1 MKKTLLTIG
10 LLLIATVGIA
20 QTKIISKKCEG
31 CNRHLYHETP
41 IQSQLVFVD
50 SWCGPKC
57 LEKREFD
64 ENTVWKEKDGPALP
78 MQDLSKIWFYDNP
91 HEINPYALDK

>member
-1 MKKTLLTIG
+1 MKKAILSIG
-10 LLLIATVGIA
+10 LVLIGAVAIA
-20 QTKIISKKCEG
+20 QTKVISKNCRG
-31 CNRHLYHETP
+31 CDRHLYYETP

-64 ENTVWKEKDGPALP
+64 EHTVWKEKYGPALP

-91 HEINPYALDK
+91 HEIIPETTR

>member
-10 LLLIATVGIA
+10 LLLIAGVGIA
-20 QTKIISKKCEG
+20 QSKVLSKKCEG
-31 CNRHLYHETP
+31 CNTHLYYETP

-57 LEKREFD
+57 LETRKFD
-64 ENTVWKEKDGPALP
+64 EHTEWTEVDGPAIA
-78 MQDLSKIWFYDNP
+78 MQDLSSIWFYDNP